1 MPAPPASYW
10 PLAAPGAR
18 DMPCSQPPARAHVES
33 SCTPCSTALPG
44 GAPKLPACAQTPRV
58 CAGGL
63 REGQGRGGCPEAPA
77 PAASLRPGPCICDE
91 VWRRC
96 PVGTGGVQASATP
109 PDGRPSGPRVSS
121 SPTPALPSAA
131 LLGEVR
137 PSEGPAGAGTAS
149 RGESPSWPRRFRSRP
164 PSRRRLV
171 ETLPH
176 VPAKPSAHLPASGAS
191 CSKAPLVPPSRP
203 GRLAAPSCLA
213 AERRRWVQAAARLL
227 ISAVPGFSARKPA
240 GKGEQQAKHRAAGR
254 GSEARPLPSPPSPSP
269 GRSRPRARRFP
280 LCLANTV
287 ASRHH
292 LSGRG
297 CILQNPCHFKTS
309 GSLSQ
314 PPPKAKPSTH
324 TGEHS
329 PPPPPPPPLPLLR
342 LPITNESFPFTPRTV
357 EALMLICTHTHDDP

>member
-149 RGESPSWPRRFRSRP
+149 R
-164 PSRRRLV
+164 V
-171 ETLPH
+171 NHLPGH
-176 VPAKPSAHLPASGAS
+176 GVSVPAPLP
-191 CSKAPLVPPSRP
+191 
-203 GRLAAPSCLA
+203 
-213 AERRRWVQAAARLL
+213 AAARW
-227 ISAVPGFSARKPA
+227 
-240 GKGEQQAKHRAAGR
+240 KHCLT
-254 GSEARPLPSPPSPSP
+254 SLPSPPPTCRLPGPPAPRLPLSPQA
-269 GRSRPRARRFP
+269 GQA
-280 LCLANTV
+280 
-287 ASRHH
+287 
-292 LSGRG
+292 GW
-297 CILQNPCHFKTS
+297 
-309 GSLSQ
+309 
-314 PPPKAKPSTH
+314 PPPAAWLPSAEGESKP
-324 TGEHS
+324 
-329 PPPPPPPPLPLLR
+329 LQD
-342 LPITNESFPFTPRTV
+342 F
-357 EALMLICTHTHDDP
+357 

>member
-1 MPAPPASYW
+1 MPGGHRRGAGQCHAPRRAPIWPPRLLLPYPCSPQCSPPRGSAAFRGPRRRGEQPLGVNHLPGHGVSVPAPLPAARWKHCLTSL
-10 PLAAPGAR
+10 PSPPPTCRLPG
-18 DMPCSQPPARAHVES
+18 PPAPR
-33 SCTPCSTALPG
+33 LPLS
-44 GAPKLPACAQTPRV
+44 PQ
-58 CAGGL
+58 AG
-63 REGQGRGGCPEAPA
+63 
-77 PAASLRPGPCICDE
+77 
-91 VWRRC
+91 
-96 PVGTGGVQASATP
+96 QAGWP
-109 PDGRPSGPRVSS
+109 PP
-121 SPTPALPSAA
+121 
-131 LLGEVR
+131 
-137 PSEGPAGAGTAS
+137 
-149 RGESPSWPRRFRSRP
+149 
-164 PSRRRLV
+164 
-171 ETLPH
+171 
-176 VPAKPSAHLPASGAS
+176 
-191 CSKAPLVPPSRP
+191 
-203 GRLAAPSCLA
+203 

>member
-1 MPAPPASYW
+1 MPGGHRRGAGQCHAPRRAPIW
-10 PLAAPGAR
+10 PPRLLLPY
-18 DMPCSQPPARAHVES
+18 PCSPQCSPPRGSAAFRGPRRRGEQPLGVNH
-33 SCTPCSTALPG
+33 LPG
-44 GAPKLPACAQTPRV
+44 HSV
-58 CAGGL
+58 
-63 REGQGRGGCPEAPA
+63 
-77 PAASLRPGPCICDE
+77 
-91 VWRRC
+91 
-96 PVGTGGVQASATP
+96 
-109 PDGRPSGPRVSS
+109 
-121 SPTPALPSAA
+121 
-131 LLGEVR
+131 
-137 PSEGPAGAGTAS
+137 
-149 RGESPSWPRRFRSRP
+149 SRP
-164 PSRRRLV
+164 PSRRRPV

>member
-1 MPAPPASYW
+1 MPRPPTGAHLAPASPP
-10 PLAAPGAR
+10 PLPLLSPVQPSSGKCGLQRAPQARGA
-18 DMPCSQPPARAHVES
+18 
-33 SCTPCSTALPG
+33 
-44 GAPKLPACAQTPRV
+44 
-58 CAGGL
+58 
-63 REGQGRGGCPEAPA
+63 
-77 PAASLRPGPCICDE
+77 
-91 VWRRC
+91 
-96 PVGTGGVQASATP
+96 
-109 PDGRPSGPRVSS
+109 
-121 SPTPALPSAA
+121 
-131 LLGEVR
+131 
-137 PSEGPAGAGTAS
+137 AS

-164 PSRRRLV
+164 PSRRRPV